1 MKYCSKLF
9 CFVPTTNANQA
20 YWTRKQLTFIC
31 LSKLVNIWLHRG
43 KCDFYTG
50 LKNRN
55 NNTGLSFMFI
65 KMCCKIQVPIKN
77 WLTLI
82 KFDDSCWFP
91 VSWVC
96 LLCGKKIKFN
106 LFSDKDQDFAVL
118 ACTLPKYS
126 VQVESHLSLESS
138 VCLFVCL
145 SDIFQEHNWKSNVR
159 FHPHLL
165 NLISLLTNL

>member
-50 LKNRN
+50 WESKNN
-55 NNTGLSFMFI
+55 FTGLSFMFI

-106 LFSDKDQDFAVL
+106 LFSDKPTMFNPRPGFCCVSMDTAQIFSSSWISP
-118 ACTLPKYS
+118 LPGIKCMFI
-126 VQVESHLSLESS
+126 
-138 VCLFVCL
+138 CLFIWYL
-145 SDIFQEHNWKSNVR
+145 SGTQLKV
-159 FHPHLL
+159 
-165 NLISLLTNL
+165 